1 MLDVNNSLFV
11 DQGILTDFINVQHD
25 LFIQWN
31 KKKRRR
37 KEEENTRE
45 KINILLL

>member
-1 MLDVNNSLFV
+1 MIYLFSE
-11 DQGILTDFINVQHD
+11 T
-25 LFIQWN
+25 
-31 KKKRRR
+31 KKKKRR